1 MGDDSSPATD
11 DDDGIQVSAVYW
23 IRPLRSRAATRT
35 VGVAGVSI
43 ESGLSS
49 PSSDDRSLSD
59 TLGGGVL
66 VDTSRPTA
74 SDADDDGGDDVL
86 SAAAVM
92 VSASAAIRTLLLR
105 RGFSLSPLL
114 LLLLPSLLPV
124 LTSDDGPLA
133 LALALLRRGEFDV
146 SDVVYS

>member
-1 MGDDSSPATD
+1 MLPAS

-59 TLGGGVL
+59 VSDTLGGGVL
-66 VDTSRPTA
+66 VDTSMPTA
-74 SDADDDGGDDVL
+74 SNADDDRGDDVL

-92 VSASAAIRTLLLR
+92 VSDSAAIRTLLLR

-114 LLLLPSLLPV
+114 LLPLLLPSLLLV

-133 LALALLRRGEFDV
+133 LALPRRGEFDV

>member
-1 MGDDSSPATD
+1 MLPAS

-59 TLGGGVL
+59 VSDTLGGGVL
-66 VDTSRPTA
+66 VDTRRPTA
-74 SDADDDGGDDVL
+74 SDADDGSGDDVL

-92 VSASAAIRTLLLR
+92 MSASAAIRTLLLR